1 MLVVSAGPASRPLPK
16 RSFSLPSSH
25 HISKHPANHFSNSWI
40 KTNTSLSPNLSKNSR
55 FLRAK
60 RRPLPVVGPVAC
72 VGGDENRISVEDDGV
87 PLEGVIQFEKSGR
100 VAFLAGGDVLCL
112 LVFAAIGRFNHG
124 FPVFDIETFHIAD
137 PFIAGW
143 LLSAYFLGGYGPDG
157 KGANGLGKAV
167 IAATKS
173 WAAGIPLGLVI
184 RAATSGH
191 IPPLP
196 FILVSMGSTA
206 VLLIGWRAM
215 LNALVPFDLNK
226 KNEVYRRGNPFELFE
241 LLTSLVRRW

>member
-87 PLEGVIQFEKSGR
+87 PLEGVIQFEKSGYSLSSWAR

-137 PFIAGW
+137 PFIAG
-143 LLSAYFLGGYGPDG
+143 
-157 KGANGLGKAV
+157 
-167 IAATKS
+167 T
-173 WAAGIPLGLVI
+173 LGLVI